1 MIKSMTGFGKGVVN
15 FKDARI
21 SVELKTFN
29 HKFFEHSLKLPQNLQ
44 LIEEQ
49 VKKEIRKKVRRGK
62 LYLWVNCETTYDKS
76 LDIKL
81 DEKRLKRYYGLLK
94 QAKKKFNLKDDITL
108 NQLLSFPEVIVSEPK
123 KENKKILWRSTLN
136 ALEKALSNLI
146 KMRRKEGAALNK
158 DLLLRLRN
166 IAKSVVKIKS
176 FLPKEINKYKQNLK
190 RKVGKVKDENGMRR
204 ERINAEVA
212 IFARSCDIAEELTR
226 IFAHLVNFKSTLRST
241 NEVGKMLDFIAQ
253 ELHRE
258 INTVGA
264 KSSDFQISK
273 EVIFVKG
280 EIEKIREQVQNIE

>member
-226 IFAHLVNFKSTLRST
+226 ISAHLVNFKSTLRST

>member
-108 NQLLSFPEVIVSEPK
+108 NQLLSFPDVIVSEPK

-226 IFAHLVNFKSTLRST
+226 ISAHLVNFKSTLRST

>member
-190 RKVGKVKDENGMRR
+190 RKVGKVKDKNGMRR

-226 IFAHLVNFKSTLRST
+226 ISAHLVNFKSTLRST

>member
-29 HKFFEHSLKLPQNLQ
+29 HKFSELSLKLPQNLQ
-44 LIEEQ
+44 PIEEQ
-49 VKKEIRKKVRRGK
+49 IKKEIRKKIKRGK
-62 LYLWVNCETTYDKS
+62 LYLWVNFETTYDKS

-81 DEKRLKRYYGLLK
+81 DEKKLKRYYALLK
-94 QAKKKFNLKDDITL
+94 SAKKKFNLKDDITL
-108 NQLLSFPEVIVSEPK
+108 NQLMSFPDVIISEPK
-123 KENKKILWRSTLN
+123 KENKKVLLRSTLS
-136 ALEKALSNLI
+136 ALNKALSNLV
-146 KMRRKEGAALNK
+146 KMRQNEGNALCR
-158 DLLLRLRN
+158 DLLLRLKN
-166 IAKSVVKIKS
+166 IGKSVVKIKG
-176 FLPKEINKYKQNLK
+176 FLPREINLYKQKLK
-190 RKVGKVKDENGMRR
+190 RKVRLNKDKNGMRR
-204 ERINAEVA
+204 ERIDSEVA
-212 IFARSCDIAEELTR
+212 LFARNCDISEELTR
-226 IFAHLVNFKSTLRST
+226 ISAHLVNFKGTLKSS

-280 EIEKIREQVQNIE
+280 EVEKIREQVQNIE